1 MNWFYISGYVVVAAI
16 SARILYNA
24 GFKVDYADS
33 MKKGYG
39 PEEKVIE
46 FAKKY
51 GFYFSC
57 LGLVWPVAWPILL
70 IVSFITRPTK
80 IERDIEKRKAEES
93 RKFAEK
99 IEAEERERRITVD
112 MKRIREWHEKNK
124 MEAPDNMTLR
134 LMAISRVDNNE
145 DID

>member
-1 MNWFYISGYVVVAAI
+1 MNGLYVVGYVLIAAG

-24 GFKVDYADS
+24 GFSTDYADS

-57 LGLVWPVAWPILL
+57 LGLVWPIAWPILL
-70 IVSFITRPTK
+70 IISFITRPTK
-80 IERDIEKRKAEES
+80 IERDIEKRKAQMEQIREETL
-93 RKFAEK
+93 AYL
-99 IEAEERERRITVD
+99 EREPRIVKD
-112 MKRIREWHEKNK
+112 IERIREWHEKNK
-124 MEAPDNMTLR
+124 MEAPDTMTLR